1 MAGSADA
8 GGAYVPPEEVGAPR
22 VLDAGELAILS
33 AWVDRL
39 VPGDAHWPP
48 ATATPA
54 VGYIDALMDRAPAIA
69 PAVRAAL
76 AWLAG
81 RDFTALPTD
90 EQVAVLGE
98 LEADADLGTVF
109 RSVLEMTLEAYYRDP
124 GVEAIVE
131 ARTGFRSQRPMV
143 GTPLPPFDPAR
154 LDRVRSLPPRH
165 RVP

>member
-1 MAGSADA
+1 MTGSADA
-8 GGAYVPPEEVGAPR
+8 GGAYVAPEDVAAPR

-33 AWVDRL
+33 GWVDRL

-69 PAVRAAL
+69 PAVRTAL

-90 EQVAVLGE
+90 EQVAVLRE
-98 LEADADLGTVF
+98 LEADADLGAVF

-124 GVEAIVE
+124 AVEAVVE

-143 GTPLPPFDPAR
+143 GTPLAPFDPAR
-154 LDRVRSLPPRH
+154 LDRVRSLPPRY